1 MSATDELEH
10 YMTACSRLKTDNAR
24 LQAALD
30 ETHGRGVWLWSQLQ
44 ATATAIVQL
53 TIDGIHFLE
62 RERDGYKAL
71 AKLRREEILKSGEDC
86 CYCGRWHHFSCR
98 HVNWARD
105 ESRTRC
111 IRYPCSSRC
120 KEARAAI
127 DATSEEARE
136 KEEKQ

>member
-10 YMTACSRLKTDNAR
+10 YMTACSGLRAENAR
-24 LQAALD
+24 LQTALD

-71 AKLRREEILKSGEDC
+71 AERRGKALGKWLSLREHLFK
-86 CYCGRWHHFSCR
+86 CR
-98 HVNWARD
+98 LCLEAPAMCHEGARLEHEAVS
-105 ESRTRC
+105 ESEST
-111 IRYPCSSRC
+111 
-120 KEARAAI
+120 I
-127 DATSEEARE
+127 DATPEARE
-136 KEEKQ
+136 KEGR